1 MELVRFNAALGLHRA
16 QMDNATYWRYT
27 NGRLPKVLRWLVER
41 PELVQALAADAAEL
55 AKTGRDEPIVAG
67 EDTERG

>member
-1 MELVRFNAALGLHRA
+1 MELVRFSSALERHKA

-27 NGRLPKVLRWLVER
+27 NGRIPKLLTWLVAR
-41 PELVQALAADAAEL
+41 PDLVQALAADAAEL

-67 EDTERG
+67 EDTEGV